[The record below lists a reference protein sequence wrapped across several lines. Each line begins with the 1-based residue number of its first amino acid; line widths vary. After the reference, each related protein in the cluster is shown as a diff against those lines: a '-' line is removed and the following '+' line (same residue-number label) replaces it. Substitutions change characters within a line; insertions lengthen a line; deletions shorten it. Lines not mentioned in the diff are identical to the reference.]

1 MNSYSHVTCKGYKI
15 DVLLDSLFKHKENGF
30 FIELGANDGLTQSNT
45 ALLEFYRG
53 WKGVLVEPSL
63 NAYTECCKNRPA
75 STCFNLACVSN
86 TYEGDAVEGDFNGGM
101 MSSVEGMRNG
111 TSALVSVKVST
122 LEKILDS
129 VGASSIDFLSL
140 DTEGYELNILKGLN
154 LSKYRPRY
162 MLIEIYT
169 KDYSEILAFLSENE
183 YSLIMNMTNYNTMD
197 NPHWDGTHNDY
208 LFIDAK
214 IKGVNPY

>member
-1 MNSYSHVTCKGYKI
+1 MKSYSHVTSKGKSL
-15 DVLLDSLFKHKENGF
+15 DLLLDSVFKHKENGF

-53 WKGVLVEPSL
+53 WKGVLVEPSF
-63 NAYTECCKNRPA
+63 NAYTECSKNRPA

-86 TYEGDAVEGDFNGGM
+86 TYEGDAIEGDFNGGM

-111 TSALVSVKVST
+111 SSKLVSVKVST

-129 VGASSIDFLSL
+129 VGASSVDFLSL

-169 KDYSEILAFLSENE
+169 KDYSEIVAFLNENN
-183 YSLIMNMTNYNTMD
+183 YSLIMNMTNYNSVD
-197 NPHWDGTHNDY
+197 NPQWDGTHNDY
-208 LFIDAK
+208 LFID
-214 IKGVNPY
+214 NSL